1 MNPSCEIEE
10 SCKETSKDEFN
21 FILSG
26 RYRERKEHPSR
37 KKHHE
42 HVCTHNEYLGTKSTT
57 AQTGCNTGLR
67 GVSLE
72 I

>member
-1 MNPSCEIEE
+1 MNPSCEVEE
-10 SCKETSKDEFN
+10 SCKESSKDEFN

-26 RYRERKEHPSR
+26 RYRERMEHPGR

-42 HVCTHNEYLGTKSTT
+42 QVRSHNEYLGTKSTT
-57 AQTGCNTGLR
+57 AQTGCDIGLC

-72 I
+72 V